1 LNPEAPEE
9 AFAKKIVKKD
19 FIKYEM
25 TEENFVGIKA

>member
-9 AFAKKIVKKD
+9 EFVKKIFKKD

-25 TEENFVGIKA
+25 TEQNFVGMKA